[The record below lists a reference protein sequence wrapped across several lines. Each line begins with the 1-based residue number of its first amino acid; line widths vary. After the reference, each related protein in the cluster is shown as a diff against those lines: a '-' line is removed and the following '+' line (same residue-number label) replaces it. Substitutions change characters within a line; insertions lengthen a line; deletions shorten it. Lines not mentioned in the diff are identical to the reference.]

1 MNYSEYTD
9 IISSRLALDSPP
21 VALSFVESPPAGI
34 DTPDGDVPA
43 GCAFWRKAETG
54 VFYAPAEAHFNCPIG
69 SMTMGFDMPPNV
81 MQELMSLV
89 ENMTGCGYIGHE
101 EAAKIPSIP
110 GKKSGIVY
118 GPLAQFSAAPD
129 LVLLWLLPR
138 QAMIFQE
145 AAGRCRWTE
154 TIPSGIFGRPACA
167 ALPIAKQ
174 SGQATLSLGCTGM
187 RTFTEIA
194 DNRMLAIVPGDQLE
208 RFSAALEKAVDV
220 NTSMKEFYSGRKRQF
235 SQ

>member
-1 MNYSEYTD
+1 MNYSEYTEV
-9 IISSRLALDSPP
+9 ISSRLALESTP
-21 VALSFVESPPAGI
+21 VALSFVESPPEGAAR
-34 DTPDGDVPA
+34 PDGEVAA

-69 SMTMGFDMPPNV
+69 AMTMGFDMPPKV
-81 MQELMSLV
+81 MQDLMSLV
-89 ENMTGCGYIGHE
+89 ENMTGCGYIGPE
-101 EAAKIPSIP
+101 EAAKIPSVP

-118 GPLAQFSAAPD
+118 GPLARFNLAPD
-129 LVLLWLLPR
+129 LVLLWLSPR

-145 AAGRCRWTE
+145 AAGRCSWTE
-154 TIPSGIFGRPACA
+154 AVPAGIFGRPACA

-194 DNRMLAIVPGDQLE
+194 DDRMLAILPGDRIKHFCDALDK
-208 RFSAALEKAVDV
+208 AADV
-220 NTSMKEFYSGRKRQF
+220 NASMKDFYSGRKQQF
-235 SQ
+235 S